1 MLYFVMHMI
10 LLLFVLSGVNTNG
23 YVETRPYITWNDSVN
38 FLGYNR
44 GWLEFKTESINYG
57 VQVALDLII
66 PYDTSAIT
74 YAVENINI
82 SRLALWIQNERA
94 RITIGK
100 QSLYWGVARVFR
112 PLDIFNRVNY
122 FEPGYERSG
131 SNALLG
137 YFALGRL
144 SSVRAIIMPR
154 GDIEKTLTGA
164 RFGTNLF
171 ANDLG
176 LTVMH
181 ESRQSLTIIGGEI
194 TGELVLG
201 YWAEGSYT
209 WEDTVDYSKI
219 TIGIDYTFPY
229 AIYAMIE
236 YFFDGSGVDDP
247 IFYDYN
253 EITQGGRQ
261 TLAQRYLYASLG
273 LLRNPFLRPS
283 VTSIINI
290 DDGGTILI
298 PQIDYAIF
306 DNVEISV
313 GSNITIGA
321 EESEFRNITPYRGAV
336 YVWAKVY
343 F

>member
-1 MLYFVMHMI
+1 MPMI

-23 YVETRPYITWNDSVN
+23 YVETRPYIAWNDSVN

-44 GWLEFKTESINYG
+44 GWLEFKTESVNYG
-57 VQVALDLII
+57 AQIALDLII
-66 PYDTSAIT
+66 PYDTSTVT
-74 YAVENINI
+74 YAVENTNI
-82 SRLALWIQNERA
+82 SRLALWMQNERA
-94 RITIGK
+94 RITIGR

-122 FEPGYERSG
+122 FEPGYERAG

-137 YFALGRL
+137 YYSFGRL
-144 SSVRAIIMPR
+144 SSIRGIIMPR
-154 GDIEKTLTGA
+154 GDIERTLTGA
-164 RFGTNLF
+164 RIGTNLL

-176 LTVMH
+176 FTVMH
-181 ESRQSLTIIGGEI
+181 ESHERRTIVGGEI
-194 TGELVLG
+194 AGEMIIG

-209 WEDTVDYSKI
+209 REDTVDYSKI
-219 TIGIDYTFPY
+219 SVGIDYTFPY

-247 IFYDYN
+247 AFYDYN
-253 EITQGGRQ
+253 EIIQGKRQ
-261 TLAQRYLYASLG
+261 TLAQQYLYASLG
-273 LLRNPFLRPS
+273 LLRNPFLRFS
-283 VTSIINI
+283 TTSIINI

-306 DNVEISV
+306 DNVEISL
-313 GSNITIGA
+313 GLNITIGT
-321 EESEFRNITPYRGAV
+321 EESEFRNITPYRGAA
-336 YVWAKVY
+336 YIWTKIY

>member
-1 MLYFVMHMI
+1 MYLM
-10 LLLFVLSGVNTNG
+10 LLLLPAFTEINATG

-57 VQVALDLII
+57 AQIAFDIII
-66 PYDTSAIT
+66 PYDTSTVA

-82 SRLALWIQNERA
+82 SRLALWMQNEKA
-94 RITIGK
+94 RVTIGK

-137 YFALGRL
+137 YLALGRL

-154 GDIEKTLTGA
+154 GDIETTLTGT
-164 RFGTNLF
+164 RLGTNLF

-176 LTVMH
+176 ITVMH

-209 WEDTVDYSKI
+209 REDTIDYSKI
-219 TIGIDYTFPY
+219 SIGIDYTFPY

-247 IFYDYN
+247 VFYDYN
-253 EITQGGRQ
+253 EIIQGRRQ
-261 TLAQRYLYASLG
+261 TLAQQYLYASLG
-273 LLRNPFLRPS
+273 LLRNPFLTPS
-283 VTSIINI
+283 ISSITNI

-298 PQIDYAIF
+298 PHINYAIL